1 MNNKFIKNKFMK
13 KSRILIENRV
23 LQEDIKVTKK
33 SRKFF
38 FRDC

>member
-33 SRKFF
+33 SRKKF